1 MRFDMVKAIS
11 RAVLVSAFVATAC
24 SDDTPTAPPGPGS
37 VGGIVTFE
45 QSDGVPLQN
54 VAVIVEGKISW
65 TDVDGRYL
73 IEGITPGEH
82 ELIASKWTTLDHVDT
97 VSVTAAQQ
105 TIYDIEMIF
114 PENIAADWRDES
126 ADESVTGSDVIR

>member
-1 MRFDMVKAIS
+1 MRRQQFFPVVFLLA
-11 RAVLVSAFVATAC
+11 ALLGC
-24 SDDTPTAPPGPGS
+24 SDDGPTAPPVPGS
-37 VGGIVTFE
+37 IGGIVT
-45 QSDGVPLQN
+45 STWNDGPLN
-54 VAVIVEGKISW
+54 HALVVVEGKISW